1 MSDTPAFRWAS
12 DIEATLEL
20 VVERC
25 GDPAPQMY
33 ARVFAQH
40 PQMKPYFWRDTN
52 DAVKGEML
60 SRTFAAIL
68 DFIGERRYAD
78 HMIGNE
84 LITHEGYDV
93 PREVFASFFTIIR
106 DAFREILG
114 SDWTPTFEHAWS
126 ALLADIDHFVQK
138 TPRVGSQAPAASA
151 LREKFEAGQL
161 TPGL

>member
-1 MSDTPAFRWAS
+1 M
-12 DIEATLEL
+12 
-20 VVERC
+20 ERC
-25 GDPAPQMY
+25 GDPAPQIY
-33 ARVFAQH
+33 ARLFDRH
-40 PQMKPYFWRDTN
+40 PQMKPYFWRDVN
-52 DAVKGEML
+52 NAVKGEML

-93 PREVFASFFTIIR
+93 PREVFASFFGIIR
-106 DAFREILG
+106 DSFRESLG
-114 SDWTPTFEHAWS
+114 PDWTPDFERAWS
-126 ALLADIDHFVQK
+126 ALLADINHFVQK
-138 TPRVGSQAPAASA
+138 TPRVGSQVTVANA